1 MNVSTIILD
10 MFLVGL
16 LILVAYEGIRKEL
29 PHFQIN
35 ALPKKV
41 QNAFLVLGVG
51 VLLFEYIFKIRIPG
65 ILGIL
70 IFINGLNFAI
80 RECFLAKKTMNL
92 KKHFFISGICLFIAI
107 FGLRLGILDL
117 IRLL

>member
-1 MNVSTIILD
+1 MNASTIFLD
-10 MFLVGL
+10 MFLVGFL
-16 LILVAYEGIRKEL
+16 TLVAYVGIRKDL
-29 PHFQIN
+29 PHFEIN

-41 QNAFLVLGVG
+41 QNTFLVLGVG
-51 VLLFEYIFKIRIPG
+51 VFLFEYIFKIRIPG

-92 KKHFFISGICLFIAI
+92 KMHLFISAIFLFIAI
-107 FGLRLGILDL
+107 FGLRLGMDQIFF
-117 IRLL
+117 